1 MIRTISG
8 SRYIQVS
15 GGMYTNPYISP
26 GASGAGMLR
35 WNSSMNCIEVN
46 DGNSWQQI
54 QSAHPMITLTP
65 DAEVLLD
72 WAKSKREE
80 ELRIAALAA
89 KHPTVADALA
99 AVQLAKEKLQVVT
112 MLCDTD
118 SK

>member
-8 SRYIQVS
+8 SKYIQVS
-15 GGMYTNPYISP
+15 GGSYTNPYISP
-26 GASGAGMLR
+26 GANGAGMVR
-35 WNSSMNCIEVN
+35 WNSSMNCLEVN

-54 QSAHPMITLTP
+54 QSAYPMISLTS
-65 DAEVLLD
+65 DAETLLD
-72 WAKSKREE
+72 WARAKRDEE
-80 ELRIAALAA
+80 WRIAALAA

-112 MLCDTD
+112 LLCDTD

>member
-8 SRYIQVS
+8 SKYIQVS
-15 GGMYTNPYISP
+15 GGSYTNPYISP
-26 GASGAGMLR
+26 GASGAGMVR
-35 WNSSMNCIEVN
+35 WNSNMNCLEVN

-54 QSAHPMITLTP
+54 HMAHPMIALSP
-65 DAEVLLD
+65 DAEALLN
-72 WAKSKREE
+72 WANSKREE
-80 ELRIAALAA
+80 ELRIAHLAA

-112 MLCDTD
+112 ALCDTD

>member
-1 MIRTISG
+1 MIRSISG

-15 GGMYTNPYISP
+15 GGSSTNPYVSP
-26 GASGAGMLR
+26 GAQGAGMLR
-35 WNSSMNCIEVN
+35 WNPTYNNIEVN

-54 QSAHPMITLTP
+54 HSAHPMISLTS
-65 DAEVLLD
+65 DAETLLD
-72 WAKSKREE
+72 WARAKRDEE
-80 ELRIAALAA
+80 WRIAALAA

-112 MLCDTD
+112 ALCDTD

>member
-15 GGMYTNPYISP
+15 GGSATNPYISP
-26 GASGAGMLR
+26 GAHGAGMLR
-35 WNSSMNCIEVN
+35 WNPTYNHIEVN

-54 QSAHPMITLTP
+54 HVAHPMISLTS
-65 DAEVLLD
+65 DAETLLD
-72 WAKSKREE
+72 WARAKRDEE
-80 ELRIAALAA
+80 WRIAHLAA

-99 AVQLAKEKLQVVT
+99 AIQLAREKLQVVIA
-112 MLCDTD
+112 LCDTD